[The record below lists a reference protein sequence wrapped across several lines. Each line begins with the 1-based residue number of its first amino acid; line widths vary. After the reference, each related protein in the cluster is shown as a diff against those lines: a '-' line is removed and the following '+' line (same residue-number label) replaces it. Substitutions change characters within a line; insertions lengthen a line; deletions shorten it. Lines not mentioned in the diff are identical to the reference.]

1 MTTSISALIE
11 AAAAADGVR
20 PVSEATELA
29 LRSGATPVSVDRA
42 GELAGFAYAQG
53 GSAEL
58 VVAPRWRRQGVGSE
72 LLTRV
77 RPDRVWAH
85 GRLPAAEAFA
95 AHHGY
100 VADRVLWQLR
110 RPAADIPE
118 MPLPQGVSLRSFVP
132 GEDEEEW
139 LRVNSRAF
147 AHHPDQGSWTRSD
160 LVARENEP
168 WFDPAGFLL
177 AGKDGRLVGF
187 HWTKIH
193 PDGIGEVY
201 VLGLDPSVQGSGLA
215 KPLTVAGLRSLAD
228 RGVGEIMLYV
238 DESNTAAVHL
248 YRRLGFRDYRADVQF
263 VPGPSRRT

>member
-1 MTTSISALIE
+1 MIIALIQ
-11 AAAAADGVR
+11 AATEADGVR

-29 LRSGATPVSVDRA
+29 LRSGAAPVTVHRN
-42 GELAGFAYAQG
+42 GELAGFAYAAG
-53 GSAEL
+53 RSAEL
-58 VVAPRWRRQGVGSE
+58 VVAPKWRRQGVGSE
-72 LLTRV
+72 LLAGL

-110 RPAADIPE
+110 RPAADVPE

-132 GEDEEEW
+132 GQDEEEW

-147 AHHPDQGSWTRSD
+147 ADHPDQGKWTRTD
-160 LVARENEP
+160 LLAREKES

-177 AGKDGRLVGF
+177 AIKHDRLVGF

-193 PDGIGEVY
+193 SDGIGEVY
-201 VLGLDPSVQGSGLA
+201 VLGLDPALQGSGLA
-215 KPLTVAGLRSLAD
+215 KPLTIAGLRSLAD
-228 RGVGEIMLYV
+228 RGVDELMLYV
-238 DESNTAAVHL
+238 DESNTAAMHL
-248 YRRLGFRDYRADVQF
+248 YKRLAFADYRADVQF
-263 VPGPSRRT
+263 VSPSARRS